1 MFRISTL
8 FPQPRPRVARRQGSI
23 ATNLFYDWN
32 IMPIR
37 QVYSQLLRAAAKL
50 IKDQLADI
58 FALLF
63 LVKYVGKSR

>member
-1 MFRISTL
+1 
-8 FPQPRPRVARRQGSI
+8 
-23 ATNLFYDWN
+23 
-32 IMPIR
+32 MPIR

>member
-1 MFRISTL
+1 
-8 FPQPRPRVARRQGSI
+8 
-23 ATNLFYDWN
+23 
-32 IMPIR
+32 MPIR

-63 LVKYVGKSR
+63 LVKYVGKSSLFPINCSTIRNNNPAIS